1 MQANMK
7 VLNMYLL
14 VGLSVAT
21 IIALTG
27 REKKANAVKSEAYI
41 NQQEVPPSEKVMT
54 VTHLGFPFELRDE
67 RYNEFNLRWEAKI
80 LLDPAFF
87 SQENL
92 ERIFRW
98 YSGRKPNKEEG
109 IYLLLYADI
118 ERMLTKE
125 EVCVFYNFQAPNRV
139 MPRFFLFDAT
149 FSRETHSLAAG
160 RVCIEY
166 FSISNP
172 DKPTEGKIVILCGS
186 LGVVVES
193 LRSVPPNC
201 GCGPQ

>member
-1 MQANMK
+1 MQVNVK

-21 IIALTG
+21 IALMG
-27 REKKANAVKSEAYI
+27 REKKDNAVKSEVYI
-41 NQQEVPPSEKVMT
+41 NQQEALPSEKAMT

-109 IYLLLYADI
+109 IYLLLYTDI

-125 EVCVFYNFQAPNRV
+125 EVCVLYNLQPPNRV
-139 MPRFFLFDAT
+139 TPRLFLFDAT
-149 FSRETHSLAAG
+149 FSREKHSMAAG
-160 RVCIEY
+160 SVCVEY
-166 FSISNP
+166 FSIPNP

-186 LGVVVES
+186 LGVAVES
-193 LRSVPPNC
+193 LRSIPPNC
-201 GCGPQ
+201 GCGSQ